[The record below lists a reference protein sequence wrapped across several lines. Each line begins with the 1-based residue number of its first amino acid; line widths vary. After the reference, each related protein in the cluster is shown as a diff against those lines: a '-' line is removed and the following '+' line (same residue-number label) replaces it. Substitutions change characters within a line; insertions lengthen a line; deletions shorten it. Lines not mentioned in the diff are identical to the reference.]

1 MSIVTDA
8 LESSV
13 TKSTRYFDPL
23 QSRFYTRCSTPTG
36 PVNIYPS
43 SLLTMDNI
51 QRLCKCILHLATM
64 DFSVFTLQNT
74 VYEIHKILGDDLLRE
89 LKLGLNLPLYRVSE
103 QVNTSMVSVA
113 GNPFT
118 NLVVPAR
125 LRRGYY
131 STHIHPL
138 YRATENDIALG
149 KAFVSALYNLAYLN
163 KTISLIEYSWLFAQL
178 LARVPEQDVDL
189 GGASL
194 CLVPDLYKR
203 CADYL
208 PETSLLRKISHLER
222 PRDPAL
228 LETYNQIS
236 YQMDTNC
243 TTYNGETT
251 VNKLMML
258 VFILAAPSTI
268 PYEDCPEPDTAM
280 PVQYLTEYGSE
291 RTQSATKLLPGSCFV
306 LDLGSTGFGIPA
318 IHAVSQ
324 YGTNVLLFPATR
336 ECYLFLCKLYHV
348 KPCDGITP
356 LTGTS
361 EMLWGTLFNPYI
373 FSQVLDQAE
382 VVNPHA
388 SEYADYVFNGQHS
401 LTDYIS
407 GMEYS
412 DAPQY
417 RVNELEVPF

>member
-23 QSRFYTRCSTPTG
+23 QSNFYTRCVTPTG

-43 SLLTMDNI
+43 SLLTADNI

-74 VYEIHKILGDDLLRE
+74 VYQIHNILGEDLLRE
-89 LKLGLNLPLYRVSE
+89 LKLGLNLPLYRMSE
-103 QVNTSMVSVA
+103 IANTSMVSVA

-138 YRATENDIALG
+138 HHATENDIALG

-203 CADYL
+203 CTNYQ
-208 PETSLLRKISHLER
+208 PETSLFRKISHLER

-258 VFILAAPSTI
+258 VFILAAPSTV
-268 PYEDCPEPDTAM
+268 PYEDCPEPVSAM
-280 PVQYLTEYGSE
+280 PVQYLTDYDTTH
-291 RTQSATKLLPGSCFV
+291 TQSTTKLLPGSCFV
-306 LDLGSTGFGIPA
+306 LNLGTTGFGIPA
-318 IHAVSQ
+318 LSAVSQ

-336 ECYLFLCKLYHV
+336 ECYVFLCKLYGI

-356 LTGTS
+356 LTGAYD
-361 EMLWGTLFNPYI
+361 MLWGSLFSPHTFIQVLRQVDIKNFYSTRYGQYI
-373 FSQVLDQAE
+373 FNDT
-382 VVNPHA
+382 
-388 SEYADYVFNGQHS
+388 HS
-401 LTDYIS
+401 LTEYIP

-417 RVNELEVPF
+417 RVNEFEVPK